1 MDADSIMIVIILWV
15 CAIPSGLKY
24 YNLLNTSKE
33 DDSKLKKAK
42 KSFRCSLF
50 IAIAGTIAA
59 ILGI

>member
-1 MDADSIMIVIILWV
+1 MGADSIIIIIILWV

-50 IAIAGTIAA
+50 IALAGTIAA